1 MSDAKKLDL
10 ILREKN
16 VCIKKMARE
25 AGLPPTTVY
34 SILHR
39 DGDIRFDIALRIARV
54 LEIDVADICSDD
66 ITDYIK
72 VEIIR
77 WKVFLYWIIMIVNN

>member
-1 MSDAKKLDL
+1 MPLFYFKKEEKMSDSKKLDL
-10 ILREKN
+10 ILKEKN

-34 SILHR
+34 SILRR
-39 DGDIRFDIALRIARV
+39 DGDIRFDIALRIATV
-54 LEIDVADICSDD
+54 LGINVGDICSDD
-66 ITDYIK
+66 IVNIVK

-77 WKVFLYWIIMIVNN
+77 

>member
-1 MSDAKKLDL
+1 MSDSKKLDL
-10 ILREKN
+10 ILKEKN

-34 SILHR
+34 SILRR
-39 DGDIRFDIALRIARV
+39 DGDIRFDIALRIASV
-54 LEIDVADICSDD
+54 LGINVGDICSDD
-66 ITDYIK
+66 IVNIVK

-77 WKVFLYWIIMIVNN
+77 

>member
-39 DGDIRFDIALRIARV
+39 DGEIRFDIALRIARV
-54 LEIDVADICSDD
+54 LEIDVAEICSDD
-66 ITDYIK
+66 IVDYFRFEVIK
-72 VEIIR
+72 
-77 WKVFLYWIIMIVNN
+77 